1 MKSAIVPY
9 QGNSSSVAVKPQQS
23 MAIVP
28 AKKESVNKAEVTAKD
43 IRRNVLMLLRKRQQ
57 RDRLE
62 AKFAKVKEASK
73 AKDAARKEESKQEKT
88 SFLTKV
94 GSGIKGK
101 AEKLGGNLFGALG
114 DLLGFIALDWISK
127 PENQQILKG
136 IVEGIGH
143 VFRFVDFWVTGS
155 VDNLLTGFSQ
165 LVGGDTLLDRFVGFF
180 QMVAGI
186 FGLRYFRNPGLII
199 TDLNKI
205 RKFVTEGG
213 LRKLS
218 IFNKKLQ
225 KYGLKKAL
233 KFAFPRLSKILQKIS
248 GLGGRILKGIADKT
262 GVGKVGSLFTK
273 ITTALLRKA
282 PGLPAAKKAIF
293 KILKPVTKFL
303 TGIPFVGGLISFGVN
318 MLLGDPPGQA
328 GVKAIGSSLGTWLGA
343 GLGSLLLPGIGT
355 FLGGFLGGLVGDW
368 LGARFYDLLKGRDAK
383 EPTVLEEERQK
394 AIMARADIMKAGN
407 SKAKRDKRAML
418 EAIAK
423 KMGTNPE
430 TGKPYTA
437 DQVDE
442 LLNKKPEALDDKT
455 TEKASGKD
463 GPVNIP
469 AGNVNLQAAKL
480 LRNYEGLRLN
490 AYPDPYTNA
499 EPYTIGIG
507 ATYYPPGF
515 RLGQDRPGRKVKLGD
530 TITEQEAY
538 DIKAWH
544 VDLFAREAEKKIGS
558 AVWNKLPA
566 NVKVALI
573 SKAFNYG
580 EVYDSALPLIKQGS
594 ESGNYSALANYFRE
608 RLAPHNDGI
617 NRWRRNDEAAVI
629 ETGKSPRAG
638 FEFGK
643 GGGSPIPMQKQ
654 YRHSIMSQLSME
666 AVQARKFANRGGG
679 GTVIIRTGAQTYA
692 NYTSVVNAPRVNS
705 NTRMSQKRGL

>member
-9 QGNSSSVAVKPQQS
+9 KGNSSSVAVKPQQS

-28 AKKESVNKAEVTAKD
+28 ANKESVNKAEVTAKD

-73 AKDAARKEESKQEKT
+73 AKEAARKEEAKQEKT

-94 GSGIKGK
+94 GSGLKGK

-127 PENQQILKG
+127 PENQQTLKG

-143 VFRFVDFWVTGS
+143 IFSFVDWWVTGS
-155 VDNLLTGFSQ
+155 VDNLMTGFSE
-165 LVGGDTLLDRFVGFF
+165 LVGGDTVLERFVGFIKL
-180 QMVAGI
+180 VGGI
-186 FGLRYFRNPGLII
+186 FGLRYFANPTLII
-199 TDLNKI
+199 KDFNRIKNFI
-205 RKFVTEGG
+205 MEGG
-213 LRKLS
+213 LRKLN
-218 IFNKKLQ
+218 IFLQKTQ
-225 KYGLKKAL
+225 KYGLKKGL
-233 KFAFPRLSKILQKIS
+233 KFAFPKLSKVLQKVG
-248 GLGGRILKGIADKT
+248 GLGKRVIGGIKNILGKT
-262 GVGKVGSLFTK
+262 GVGNLFK
-273 ITTALLRKA
+273 RIGNAIWRQGGGK
-282 PGLPAAKKAIF
+282 AAKFIMPVMK
-293 KILKPVTKFL
+293 KLLKPVTGFL
-303 TGIPFVGGLISFGVN
+303 KKIPVVGGLISFGVN
-318 MLLGDPPGQA
+318 LLFGDSLTQA
-328 GVKAIGSSLGTWLGA
+328 AFKALGGSLGSWIG
-343 GLGSLLLPGIGT
+343 GGIGT
-355 FLGGFLGGLVGDW
+355 LIPIPFVGTFAGAVVGGIIGDW
-368 LGARFYDLLKGRDAK
+368 LGNRFYEMLMKRQPSKVTA
-383 EPTVLEEERQK
+383 EEEMASKVRQ
-394 AIMARADIMKAGN
+394 AEARAKNGN
-407 SKAKRDKRAML
+407 PNISQDQIDAYV
-418 EAIAK
+418 K
-423 KMGTNPE
+423 KQLKIT
-430 TGKPYTA
+430 
-437 DQVDE
+437 DE
-442 LLNKKPEALDDKT
+442 QLDAAREFQKQSRGET

>member
-9 QGNSSSVAVKPQQS
+9 KGNSSSVAVKPQQS

-248 GLGGRILKGIADKT
+248 GLGGRILKGIADKI
-262 GVGKVGSLFTK
+262 GVGKEGSLFQK
-273 ITTALLRKA
+273 IGTALLRKV
-282 PGLPAAKKAIF
+282 PLDKAKKAIF
-293 KILKPVTKFL
+293 VILKPVTKFL
-303 TGIPFVGGLISFGVN
+303 KSIPFVGGLISFGVN

-328 GVKAIGSSLGTWLGA
+328 GVKAIGSSLGSWLGA

-355 FLGGFLGGLVGDW
+355 FVGGFLGGLVGDW

-394 AIMARADIMKAGN
+394 AIMARADIMKGGN
-407 SKAKRDKRAML
+407 SKAKRDRRAML
-418 EAIAK
+418 RAIAK
-423 KMGTNPE
+423 KLGKNPK
-430 TGKPYTA
+430 TGKPYT
-437 DQVDE
+437 VDE
-442 LLNKKPEALDDKT
+442 VDNLLKEKPEASEDGDTTTTTSLDTNSFSKDISEDERKALAVLAKY
-455 TEKASGKD
+455 ESGASGYD
-463 GPVNIP
+463 AVNQVGTNEGRGVEGFSGDIKRMSQHKGRSLTDFTI
-469 AGNVNLQAAKL
+469 AEIKALQYDD
-480 LRNYEGLRLN
+480 RTM
-490 AYPDPYTNA
+490 TNA
-499 EPYTIGIG
+499 QWIAAGKLHAVGRYQFIGN
-507 ATYYPPGF
+507 TLPGVAKRAGIPDDAKF
-515 RLGQDRPGRKVKLGD
+515 TAAVQDKMA
-530 TITEQEAY
+530 IQ
-538 DIKAWH
+538 
-544 VDLFAREAEKKIGS
+544 
-558 AVWNKLPA
+558 
-566 NVKVALI
+566 
-573 SKAFNYG
+573 
-580 EVYDSALPLIKQGS
+580 LIKERGIS
-594 ESGNYSALANYFRE
+594 PWVGPSDKATPAERALV
-608 RLAPHNDGI
+608 DKV
-617 NRWRRNDEAAVI
+617 RNQ
-629 ETGKSPRAG
+629 
-638 FEFGK
+638 
-643 GGGSPIPMQKQ
+643 GGGSGVSIPRQKQ